1 MTGHRASLS
10 RGRTASI
17 VRSSVDLGS
26 ARPAATGAAEP
37 GAVEPVAGG
46 PIAAEVSATAG
57 ASAYG
62 EDAVHASA
70 NESHASTPL
79 AAVTEEPMNNQAGQ
93 IKDTAERAESLPQ
106 DIPLPPSP
114 TAVAQIELEVP
125 TTDTSST
132 DDDASAAEAAPP
144 PASTV
149 DKEIEAPATPQ
160 KETSDE
166 HHSQKRPEPHSP
178 QPTLPPVPVVNVK
191 NRLASLFSKKQL
203 PARPSDAIAPDG
215 ARRASV
221 ASTSGPTSPRITPE
235 RRHSLLHLPEQHV
248 VAASSDVSAAVSTED
263 LPLPASQVV
272 DEQNS
277 T

>member
-1 MTGHRASLS
+1 MAGEPL
-10 RGRTASI
+10 
-17 VRSSVDLGS
+17 
-26 ARPAATGAAEP
+26 AADD
-37 GAVEPVAGG
+37 
-46 PIAAEVSATAG
+46 SDTAG
-57 ASAYG
+57 ASTHSA
-62 EDAVHASA
+62 DAIQTPA
-70 NESHASTPL
+70 NSSHATMTL
-79 AAVTEEPMNNQAGQ
+79 AALTEEPLNDQAGQ
-93 IKDTAERAESLPQ
+93 IKDTAQRAEAVISSETLPQ

-114 TAVAQIELEVP
+114 TAVAQIGLEVP

-132 DDDASAAEAAPP
+132 ENDASAAEAAPLS
-144 PASTV
+144 ASTV
-149 DKEIEAPATPQ
+149 DKEIKAPATPQ
-160 KETSDE
+160 KESSDE
-166 HHSQKRPEPHSP
+166 HHSQKRLEPHSP

-203 PARPSDAIAPDG
+203 PARPSDATGAEG

-221 ASTSGPTSPRITPE
+221 ASTSGPTSPPITPE